1 MKNNKVAT
9 VSRNYSLDLLRIV
22 AMLMI
27 VLFHACYGPIN
38 YNFLNDFN
46 KIIFS
51 FLLHFGQI
59 GVTLFML
66 ITGYFSYKSTKKH
79 KDKIIY
85 ILYSIWFFFLF
96 NILLFVIFK
105 GEYHIDEYFVLPVS
119 SYMFWYASSYVVILL
134 LAPYFNKLINII
146 SQSEHKNLLII
157 LFVVLTV
164 CPTLYSFYNGVVE
177 NGWIFTRFF
186 WFVFMYFLGS
196 YISKYQKES
205 NFLNRERK
213 YFILLTCFSLVMM
226 MTFMFIVKIFL
237 SLINPKI
244 QMHLM
249 WSINSPITLLTSFSI
264 FMVFVKTQ
272 ISNKSRVAR
281 ILQKI
286 STYTLDIYLSH
297 NLNAYYAIFASE
309 IILLKNYSDSK
320 KLIIFVFILT
330 IVAFIYGLIIS
341 IIKKYTFDRIF
352 YKILHKIDD
361 KFKLNLFE

>member
-1 MKNNKVAT
+1 MKGKT
-9 VSRNYSLDLLRIV
+9 VVTSRNYSLDLLRIV

-27 VLFHACYGPIN
+27 VLFHACCGPIN

-46 KIIFS
+46 KVIFS

-96 NILLFVIFK
+96 NILLFLVFK
-105 GEYHIDEYFVLPVS
+105 GKYQIDEYFVLPIS

-134 LAPYFNKLINII
+134 LAPYFNKLIKII
-146 SQSEHKNLLII
+146 SRSEHKNILVI

-196 YISKYQKES
+196 YISKYQAES
-205 NFLNRERK
+205 NFLNKERK
-213 YFILLTCFSLVMM
+213 YFILLTCFSLGLM
-226 MTFMFIVKIFL
+226 MTFMFIVKVFL
-237 SLINPKI
+237 SLVNPKI

-264 FMVFVKTQ
+264 FMVFVKTHV
-272 ISNKSRVAR
+272 SDKSKVAR
-281 ILQKI
+281 FLQKI

-297 NLNAYYAIFASE
+297 NLSAYYAIFASGV
-309 IILLKNYSDSK
+309 IFLKDHSDSK
-320 KLIIFVFILT
+320 KLIIFVFALT
-330 IVAFIYGLIIS
+330 IVAFIYGLIVS
-341 IIKKYTFDRIF
+341 IIKRYTFDRIF
-352 YKILHKIDD
+352 YKILHKIDQ